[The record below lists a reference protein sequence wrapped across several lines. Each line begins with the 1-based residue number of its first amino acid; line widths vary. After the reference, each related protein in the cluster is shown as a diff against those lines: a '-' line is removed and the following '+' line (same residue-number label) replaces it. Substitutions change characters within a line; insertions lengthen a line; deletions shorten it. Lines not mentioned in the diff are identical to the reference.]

1 MTMMSATGNRGFTF
15 IEVMVA
21 TVILA
26 LSTVWISQAFFMAL
40 NSYNYC
46 ARYLGVVA
54 WANDKMWEAQDS
66 LRRLGP
72 SSATGGSGEF
82 TQEKKNV
89 AWSLAYTPLGDSNL
103 YKIDLELFWKEGPR
117 NSRLQRSAYAVYDAQ
132 Q

>member
-1 MTMMSATGNRGFTF
+1 MMMSITGNRRSFTL

-26 LSTVWISQAFFMAL
+26 VSTVWISQSFFMAL

-54 WANDKMWEAQDS
+54 WANDKIWEAQDN
-66 LRRLGP
+66 LRQSGP
-72 SSATGGSGEF
+72 LAVMGDSGEF

-89 AWSLAYTPLGDSNL
+89 AWSLAYAPVGENNL
-103 YKIDLELFWKEGPR
+103 YKIDLELSWKEGPR
-117 NSRLQRSAYAVYDAQ
+117 NSKLQRSAYAVYYAQ
-132 Q
+132 E